1 MLTLYF
7 YNPWQNTSH
16 PHSVDLIPSH
26 SPVSG
31 LQFPQQSLVDGYD
44 VQ

>member
-1 MLTLYF
+1 MVTLYF
-7 YNPWQNTSH
+7 NPWQNTSH